1 MQAKQAAT
9 AVVVSLALPIVLAA
23 PAEAAPYLH
32 LSNSGPS
39 ELALSS
45 VPHTYLSWYQQAA
58 RTCRGLPWPVLAG
71 IGEMESDHGQST
83 APGVHSAA
91 NFAGAEGPMQFEPG
105 TFTAFAVKADHV
117 RRLSP
122 YDPQDA
128 IFTAA
133 HMLCADGARGGSPS
147 GIASALFAYNHADW
161 YPPQVMRWAAKYATS
176 GAAHP
181 VVVLKRSAATRAMRR
196 RPVVVHTVTPRHAR
210 VRIAPHASTAP
221 HAIKMPHLTV
231 APHAIKAPHAIR
243 ALPVV
248 RAPHAIEVPHVTHV
262 RRETEVPHVTI
273 TRHAPTE
280 SHVTATHAAA
290 PHVTKPHVAAP
301 HVTTPHVAAS
311 KPTHATNPLAPITT
325 PASPVPAPTA
335 TVQPSGVTP
344 TPSVSQPTPAPSATQ
359 PASTSPATT
368 EQPTTAPQP
377 TAPPVSGNAQQLA
390 AESEQLSAEAQQLS
404 DEAQQLSAEAQQLSQ
419 PEPPQVT
426 PSPVTSESGQTP
438 EAANSADAPASP
450 TASAS
455 SPTASASS
463 STAGTTSAA
472 GRPGAA
478 GPVPTPDPGQDSSTP

>member
-32 LSNSGPS
+32 LSNSAPS

-45 VPHTYLSWYQQAA
+45 VPHMYLSWYQQAA

-105 TFTAFAVKADHV
+105 TFTAFAVKADRS

-133 HMLCADGARGGSPS
+133 RMLCADGARGGSPS

-181 VVVLKRSAATRAMRR
+181 VVLKRSAATHAMRR
-196 RPVVVHTVTPRHAR
+196 RRVVVHPVPPRHAR
-210 VRIAPHASTAP
+210 VRIAPHAPTPPHVSTAP
-221 HAIKMPHLTV
+221 HKTTAPRAIKMPHLTV
-231 APHAIKAPHAIR
+231 APHEIKVPHEIK

-248 RAPHAIEVPHVTHV
+248 RAPHVIEVPHVTHV

-280 SHVTATHAAA
+280 SHVNA
-290 PHVTKPHVAAP
+290 PHVAAPHVAAP
-301 HVTTPHVAAS
+301 HVTMP
-311 KPTHATNPLAPITT
+311 KPT
-325 PASPVPAPTA
+325 
-335 TVQPSGVTP
+335 GV
-344 TPSVSQPTPAPSATQ
+344 
-359 PASTSPATT
+359 
-368 EQPTTAPQP
+368 
-377 TAPPVSGNAQQLA
+377 
-390 AESEQLSAEAQQLS
+390 
-404 DEAQQLSAEAQQLSQ
+404 
-419 PEPPQVT
+419 
-426 PSPVTSESGQTP
+426 
-438 EAANSADAPASP
+438 
-450 TASAS
+450 
-455 SPTASASS
+455 
-463 STAGTTSAA
+463 
-472 GRPGAA
+472 
-478 GPVPTPDPGQDSSTP
+478 